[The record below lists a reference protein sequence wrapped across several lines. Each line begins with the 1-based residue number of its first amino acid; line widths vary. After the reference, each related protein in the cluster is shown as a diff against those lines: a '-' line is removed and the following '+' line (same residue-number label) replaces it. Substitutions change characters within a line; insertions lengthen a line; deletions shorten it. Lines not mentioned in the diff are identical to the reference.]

1 MILHAQDLTIGYSA
15 SRPVLQHLAFSLPR
29 QSLTCIIGDNG
40 VGKSTLLRTITGAIR
55 PLRGSIFYA
64 LDDTPRTSLSAQQRA
79 RLFSV
84 VLTDPIADDY
94 ITIRDLV
101 SMGRIPYTGFF
112 GSLSDTDISIVD
124 SAIALMQLQP
134 IAGSRVSQVSDGQ
147 RQRALI
153 AKALAQQCPVM
164 ILDEP
169 TAFLDY
175 KSRIEL
181 MKMLKGLALEGK
193 SILVTTHDVDLARQ
207 FADWMWVVENGRI
220 IQGTPQD
227 CAALLPSI

>member
-29 QSLTCIIGDNG
+29 QSLTCIIGSNG

-55 PLRGSIFYA
+55 PLGGSIF
-64 LDDTPRTSLSAQQRA
+64 LGSDNNGSSLSAVQRS

-84 VLTDPIADDY
+84 VLTDPIADQY
-94 ITIRDLV
+94 ITVRDLV
-101 SMGRIPYTGFF
+101 SMGRMPYTGFF
-112 GSLSDTDISIVD
+112 GTLSDTDNHIVD
-124 SAIALMQLQP
+124 QAMDLMQVRQ
-134 IAGSRVSQVSDGQ
+134 ISSSRVSQISDGQ

-153 AKALAQQCPVM
+153 AKAIAQQTPVM

-181 MKMLKGLALEGK
+181 MSLLKGLSANGK
-193 SILVTTHDVDLARQ
+193 SILMTTHDVDLVQ
-207 FADWMWVVENGRI
+207 KFADWIWEIEDGKI
-220 IQGTPQD
+220 TQGTVPD
-227 CAALLPSI
+227 CEYLIKTPL